1 MSATAC
7 PLRAPGFIYSS
18 FTGSVLFIFFL
29 FFVVLFVC
37 FISSITRI
45 VPQQT
50 AHTYRKV
57 NEICLIQLQKQLTF
71 PVHLNIN
78 DLLKCS
84 IIFLEIFN
92 LGMLMSYLRYLCL
105 FPHRGVKHILTM
117 AGDF

>member
-1 MSATAC
+1 MIQ
-7 PLRAPGFIYSS
+7 FI
-18 FTGSVLFIFFL
+18 
-29 FFVVLFVC
+29 
-37 FISSITRI
+37 ISSITRI

-78 DLLKCS
+78 DLLKSS

-92 LGMLMSYLRYLCL
+92 FHFCTYH
-105 FPHRGVKHILTM
+105 FPVESLVHNKQDKDKQTKSTTKKRKKMNNTDPVNEL
-117 AGDF
+117 